1 MSDWSAQRFNMS
13 WEMLKHSS
21 TFRAALV
28 GFFDGLKKNKRNY
41 SRYVSFSYWASFAT
55 AYTMLSIDT
64 KAFQALYLFL
74 WVKSTCH
81 GVYVGQG

>member
-28 GFFDGLKKNKRNY
+28 GFFDGLKKKQKE
-41 SRYVSFSYWASFAT
+41 
-55 AYTMLSIDT
+55 LLKICII
-64 KAFQALYLFL
+64 FL
-74 WVKSTCH
+74 LGILRHCLHNAQHW
-81 GVYVGQG
+81 Y